1 MEYEFCCDKF
11 KELIC
16 GCIENVDQNGN
27 AKFIRINANTFFFNP
42 ENNVISI
49 LAGYGEV
56 VDSLDEHTDQEV
68 PITFVIAYCP
78 ICGKKLSKEEE

>member
-1 MEYEFCCDKF
+1 MEYEFCCDDLRNWFVVVLKM
-11 KELIC
+11 LIRME
-16 GCIENVDQNGN
+16 I
-27 AKFIRINANTFFFNP
+27 KFIRINANTFFFNP

-68 PITFVIAYCP
+68 PITFVVAYCP